1 MSAPDPVLIERLFDK
16 VAPTFVTKATSSPP
30 DPVRTDVLPLTD
42 TLSKATLLLPE
53 PSETER
59 LVPTETAP
67 RLTSVSGLSPA
78 VAFVLPIT
86 MSLLPLPAE
95 MLRFLLIVT
104 LAIEIVLLPEL
115 PLIVRLPVRLRAVP
129 EGSPI
134 WIELAPDFI

>member
-1 MSAPDPVLIERLFDK
+1 MSAPDPVLIERLFDN
-16 VAPTFVTKATSSPP
+16 VAPTFVRNATSSPP
-30 DPVRTDVLPLTD
+30 DPVCTDVLPLTD
-42 TLSKATLLLPE
+42 TLSKATLLLPA

-67 RLTSVSGLSPA
+67 KLTSVSGLSPS

-86 MSLLPLPAE
+86 MLLLPLPAV
-95 MLRFLLIVT
+95 MLRFLLICT

-115 PLIVRLPVRLRAVP
+115 PLIVRLPVRSIADP

-134 WIELAPDFI
+134 WTVLVAAPI